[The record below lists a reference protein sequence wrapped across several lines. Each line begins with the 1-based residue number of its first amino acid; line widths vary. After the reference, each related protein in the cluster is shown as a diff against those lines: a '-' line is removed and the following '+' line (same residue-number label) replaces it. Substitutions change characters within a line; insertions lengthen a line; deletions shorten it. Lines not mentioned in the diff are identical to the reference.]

1 MSDLFWIIP
10 SIVLGITAMW
20 LLGVWVVS
28 VFKNNEWRD
37 ILGWVIVSA
46 NVLSLISLGV
56 WMIGQSSQ
64 GMSTAGF
71 LLIVFTGLVFTFT
84 VFGSID

>member
-20 LLGVWVVS
+20 LLSLWVIS

-37 ILGWVIVSA
+37 ILGWVIFGA
-46 NVLSLISLGV
+46 NAVSLISLGTWLV
-56 WMIGQSSQ
+56 GQSNPVI
-64 GMSTAGF
+64 STAGF
-71 LLIVFTGLVFTFT
+71 LLMLFGGLLLV
-84 VFGSID
+84 SIWALEQ

>member
-10 SIVLGITAMW
+10 LIVLGITAMW

-37 ILGWVIVSA
+37 ILGWVIVGA

-56 WMIGQSSQ
+56 WMIGQNSQ

-71 LLIVFTGLVFTFT
+71 LLIVFVGLVLTIA
-84 VFGSID
+84 VSGSID